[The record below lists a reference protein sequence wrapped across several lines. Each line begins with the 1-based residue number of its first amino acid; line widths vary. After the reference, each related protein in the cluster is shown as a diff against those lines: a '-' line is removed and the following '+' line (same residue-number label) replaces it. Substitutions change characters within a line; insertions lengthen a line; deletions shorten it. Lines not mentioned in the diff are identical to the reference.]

1 MAHES
6 IFGSAIASETIV
18 VKCAGKKFIYLIS
31 ATATTTRPSFLS
43 INEDPVVVTLTDDER
58 QQLESLRARS
68 NECG

>member
-6 IFGSAIASETIV
+6 IFGSAIAGGDHRRKMRGQDVHLSNLSDRDDY
-18 VKCAGKKFIYLIS
+18 A
-31 ATATTTRPSFLS
+31 PQFLS

-58 QQLESLRARS
+58 QRFESLRARS